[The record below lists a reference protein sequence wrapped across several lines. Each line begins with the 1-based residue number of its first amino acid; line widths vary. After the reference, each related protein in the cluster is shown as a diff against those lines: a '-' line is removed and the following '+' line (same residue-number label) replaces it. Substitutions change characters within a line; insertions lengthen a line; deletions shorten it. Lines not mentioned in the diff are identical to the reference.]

1 MYIAKLFF
9 LLLLLWKRIFPLSFY
24 NRFILAGILNDFE
37 LCFTNQ
43 YSTGVFFSFSLQVKE
58 KMSRAGNVVDNEFLP
73 YG

>member
-1 MYIAKLFF
+1 M
-9 LLLLLWKRIFPLSFY
+9 
-24 NRFILAGILNDFE
+24 NDFE

-43 YSTGVFFSFSLQVKE
+43 YSTGVLFSFSLQVKE